1 MISTPNP
8 STQPATAAPLPPRGR
23 LRAGAVRLALTTLAG
38 LLLGG
43 IVHIVTVLLIPA
55 LSQHDAAHAYGALG
69 ATGRTELVSVDRGTV
84 PAVLEGDRQA
94 VTAVCAYDLA
104 SGPLRVTARTGT
116 LPLGVTLHRRT
127 GGVLYAITDRAAI
140 RGVLEFVVLTE
151 AQRDERVADDEEGE
165 TSREL
170 RVVSDSE
177 RGLVVIRVL
186 AKQAADR
193 PDAEALATGVQC
205 GPAG

>member
-1 MISTPNP
+1 MSAAADPP
-8 STQPATAAPLPPRGR
+8 TQPAGAAPLPPRGR
-23 LRAGAVRLALTTLAG
+23 LREGAARLAMTTLAG
-38 LLLGG
+38 LVLAG
-43 IVHIVTVLLIPA
+43 IVHIVTVLLIPT
-55 LSQHDAAHAYGALG
+55 LSVQDAAHAYGTLG
-69 ATGRTELVSVDRGTV
+69 AAGRAELVTV
-84 PAVLEGDRQA
+84 AGGPSPAVLEADRQA

-104 SGPLRVTARTGT
+104 NGPLRVMAKTGA
-116 LPLGVTLHRRT
+116 LPLGITLHRRT

-140 RGVLEFVVLTE
+140 RGVVEFVVLTE
-151 AQRDERVADDEEGE
+151 AQHDERVADDEEGE

-186 AKQAADR
+186 AKLASDR
-193 PDAEALATGVQC
+193 PDAEALAAGVQC